1 MMAVVC
7 VSVDM
12 RSSSGVS
19 ICIFVP
25 VSKYFCTSEVREHLR
40 VGRYV
45 LLVKRA
51 CSSSSGVSICTFV
64 PVIKYVCT
72 SKASKHLRR
81 R

>member
-7 VSVDM
+7 GSADM

-19 ICIFVP
+19 ICTFVP
-25 VSKYFCTSEVREHLR
+25 VSKYFCTSKAMEHLR

-64 PVIKYVCT
+64 PV
-72 SKASKHLRR
+72 SK
-81 R
+81 